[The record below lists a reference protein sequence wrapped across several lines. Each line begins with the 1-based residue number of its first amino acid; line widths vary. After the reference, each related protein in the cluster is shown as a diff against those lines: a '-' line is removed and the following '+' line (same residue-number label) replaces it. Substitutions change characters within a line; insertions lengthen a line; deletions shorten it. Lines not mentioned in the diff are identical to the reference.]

1 MYTIFILWL
10 LIIVLSIILIKLL
23 KLRKNQIITI
33 LITLFIAL
41 FIINLSICIESTF
54 TGLNLVI
61 KAILPTLFPF
71 SVICNLIIHY
81 DGISFYSNILGPI
94 ICKPLKLSNCSSFPI
109 VASIL
114 CGYPLGCKYCCDLYE
129 LGYISKEEFLR
140 LLNISSNAS
149 PIFLIGSVGVAMLG
163 NIKYG
168 FILLIANYLSP
179 LIIGFF
185 TKKNTHEF
193 NNSNEYPLKTG
204 GSYNFGVIIKTS
216 IENAINTTLQ
226 VGAFVIIFS
235 IIIGIIKNSSLINI
249 IFNNIEKVLSLS
261 PNSLYGI
268 FLGSIEYTNGCKIL
282 TSISSS
288 IIFKLSAISFICSFS
303 GLSIIGQ
310 ISSFTGKF
318 NISLKKYS
326 FIKFIQGIISFTI
339 TFIFSS
345 ILISTETTS
354 SSLYIHSYYNT
365 NKIVLF
371 IYALLLLPLMGKLIN
386 TLFKKLHIS

>member
-10 LIIVLSIILIKLL
+10 LIIILSIILIKLL
-23 KLRKNQIITI
+23 KLSKNQIITI
-33 LITLFIAL
+33 LITLFIVL
-41 FIINLSICIESTF
+41 FIINLNTCMQSTF

-61 KAILPTLFPF
+61 KAILPTIFPF

-109 VASIL
+109 VASLL

-129 LGYISKEEFLR
+129 LGYISKEEYLR
-140 LLNISSNAS
+140 LLNIASNAS
-149 PIFLIGSVGVAMLG
+149 PIFLIGSVGAAMLG

-168 FILLIANYLSP
+168 FILLLGNYLAP

-193 NNSNEYPLKTG
+193 NNSNEYPLKTD
-204 GSYNFGVIIKTS
+204 GSYNFGIIIKTS

-235 IIIGIIKNSSLINI
+235 IIIGIIKNNSLINI
-249 IFNNIEKVLSLS
+249 IFNNVEKLLSLS

-288 IIFKLSAISFICSFS
+288 IIFKLSAINFICSFS

-326 FIKFIQGIISFTI
+326 FIKFIQGIISFII

-345 ILISTETTS
+345 IFISTETTS
-354 SSLYIHSYYNT
+354 SIYIHSYYNA
-365 NKIVLF
+365 NKLLFF
-371 IYALLLLPLMGKLIN
+371 IYALLLLPLIVKLIN
-386 TLFKKLHIS
+386 ILFKRLHIS

>member
-1 MYTIFILWL
+1 MYTISILWL
-10 LIIVLSIILIKLL
+10 SIIILSIILIKLL
-23 KLRKNQIITI
+23 KLSKNQIITI
-33 LITLFIAL
+33 FITLFIIL
-41 FIINLSICIESTF
+41 FIINLNTCMQSTF

-61 KAILPTLFPF
+61 KAILPTIFPF

-109 VASIL
+109 VASLL

-129 LGYISKEEFLR
+129 LGYISKEEYLR
-140 LLNISSNAS
+140 LLNIASNAS
-149 PIFLIGSVGVAMLG
+149 PIFLIGSVGAAMLG

-168 FILLIANYLSP
+168 FILLLGNYLAP

-345 ILISTETTS
+345 ILIRTETTS

>member
-1 MYTIFILWL
+1 MYTISILWL
-10 LIIVLSIILIKLL
+10 LIIILSIILIKLL
-23 KLRKNQIITI
+23 KLSKNQIITI
-33 LITLFIAL
+33 FITLFIIL
-41 FIINLSICIESTF
+41 FIINLNTCMQSTF

-61 KAILPTLFPF
+61 KAILPTIFPF

-109 VASIL
+109 VASLL

-129 LGYISKEEFLR
+129 LGCISKEEYLR
-140 LLNISSNAS
+140 LLNIASNAS
-149 PIFLIGSVGVAMLG
+149 PIFLIGSVGAAMLG

-168 FILLIANYLSP
+168 FILLLVNYLAH
-179 LIIGFF
+179 LIIGIF

-193 NNSNEYPLKTG
+193 NNSNEYPLKID
-204 GSYNFGVIIKTS
+204 GSYNFGIIIKTS

-235 IIIGIIKNSSLINI
+235 IIIGIIKNNSLINI
-249 IFNNIEKVLSLS
+249 IFNNVEKLLSLS

-318 NISLKKYS
+318 NVSLKKYS
-326 FIKFIQGIISFTI
+326 FIKFIQGIISFII

-345 ILISTETTS
+345 IFISTETTS
-354 SSLYIHSYYNT
+354 SIYIHSYYNT
-365 NKIVLF
+365 NKLLF
-371 IYALLLLPLMGKLIN
+371 FTYALLLLPLIVKLTNI
-386 TLFKKLHIS
+386 LFKRLHIS

>member
-10 LIIVLSIILIKLL
+10 LIIILSIILIKLL
-23 KLRKNQIITI
+23 KLSKNQIITI
-33 LITLFIAL
+33 LITLFIVL
-41 FIINLSICIESTF
+41 FIINLNTCMQSTF

-61 KAILPTLFPF
+61 KAILPTIFPF

-109 VASIL
+109 VASLL

-129 LGYISKEEFLR
+129 LGYISKEEYLR
-140 LLNISSNAS
+140 LLNIASNAS
-149 PIFLIGSVGVAMLG
+149 PIFLIGSVGAAMLG

-168 FILLIANYLSP
+168 FILLLGNYLAP

-235 IIIGIIKNSSLINI
+235 IIIGIIKNNSLINI
-249 IFNNIEKVLSLS
+249 IFNNVEKLLSLS

-326 FIKFIQGIISFTI
+326 FIKFIQGIISFII

-345 ILISTETTS
+345 IFISTETTS
-354 SSLYIHSYYNT
+354 SIYIHSYYNA
-365 NKIVLF
+365 NKLLFF
-371 IYALLLLPLMGKLIN
+371 IYALLLLPLIVKLIN
-386 TLFKKLHIS
+386 ILFKRLHIS

>member
-1 MYTIFILWL
+1 MYTISILWL
-10 LIIVLSIILIKLL
+10 LIIILSIILIKLL
-23 KLRKNQIITI
+23 KLSKNQIITI
-33 LITLFIAL
+33 LITLFIVL
-41 FIINLSICIESTF
+41 FIINLNTCMQSTF

-61 KAILPTLFPF
+61 KAILPTIFPF

-109 VASIL
+109 VASLL

-129 LGYISKEEFLR
+129 LGYISKEEYLR
-140 LLNISSNAS
+140 LLNIASNAS
-149 PIFLIGSVGVAMLG
+149 PIFLIGSVGAAMLG

-168 FILLIANYLSP
+168 FILLLGNYLAP

-193 NNSNEYPLKTG
+193 NNSNEYPLKTD
-204 GSYNFGVIIKTS
+204 GSYNFGIIIKTS

-235 IIIGIIKNSSLINI
+235 IIIGIIKNNSLINI
-249 IFNNIEKVLSLS
+249 IFNNVEKLLSLS

-326 FIKFIQGIISFTI
+326 FIKFIQGIISFII

-345 ILISTETTS
+345 IFISTETTS
-354 SSLYIHSYYNT
+354 SIYIHSYYNA
-365 NKIVLF
+365 NKLLFF
-371 IYALLLLPLMGKLIN
+371 IYALLLLPLIVKLIN
-386 TLFKKLHIS
+386 ILFKRLHIS

>member
-10 LIIVLSIILIKLL
+10 LIIILSIILIKLL
-23 KLRKNQIITI
+23 KLSKNQIITI
-33 LITLFIAL
+33 LITLFIVL
-41 FIINLSICIESTF
+41 FIINLNTCMQSTF

-61 KAILPTLFPF
+61 KAILPTIFPF

-109 VASIL
+109 VASLL

-129 LGYISKEEFLR
+129 LGYISKEEYLR
-140 LLNISSNAS
+140 LLNIASNAS
-149 PIFLIGSVGVAMLG
+149 PIFLIGSVGAAMLG

-168 FILLIANYLSP
+168 FILLLGNYLAP

-193 NNSNEYPLKTG
+193 NNSNEYPLKTD
-204 GSYNFGVIIKTS
+204 GSYNFGIIIKTS

-235 IIIGIIKNSSLINI
+235 IIIGIIKNNSLINI
-249 IFNNIEKVLSLS
+249 IFNNVEKLLSLS

-326 FIKFIQGIISFTI
+326 FIKFIQGIISFII

-345 ILISTETTS
+345 IFISTETTS
-354 SSLYIHSYYNT
+354 SIYIHSYYNT
-365 NKIVLF
+365 NKLLF
-371 IYALLLLPLMGKLIN
+371 FTYALLLLPLIVKLTNI
-386 TLFKKLHIS
+386 LFKRLHIS

>member
-1 MYTIFILWL
+1 MYTISILWL
-10 LIIVLSIILIKLL
+10 LIIILSIILIKLL
-23 KLRKNQIITI
+23 KLSKNQIITI
-33 LITLFIAL
+33 FITLFIIL
-41 FIINLSICIESTF
+41 FIINLNTCMQSTF

-61 KAILPTLFPF
+61 KAILPTIFPF

-109 VASIL
+109 VASLL

-129 LGYISKEEFLR
+129 LGYISKEEYLR
-140 LLNISSNAS
+140 LLNIASNAS
-149 PIFLIGSVGVAMLG
+149 PIFLIGSVGAAMLG

-168 FILLIANYLSP
+168 FILLLGNYLAP

-193 NNSNEYPLKTG
+193 NNSNEYPLKTD
-204 GSYNFGVIIKTS
+204 GSYNFGIIIKTS

-235 IIIGIIKNSSLINI
+235 IIIGIIKNNSLINI
-249 IFNNIEKVLSLS
+249 IFNNVEKLLSLS

-288 IIFKLSAISFICSFS
+288 LIFKLSAISFICSFS

-318 NISLKKYS
+318 NVSLKKYS
-326 FIKFIQGIISFTI
+326 FIKFIQGIISFII

-345 ILISTETTS
+345 IFISTETTS
-354 SSLYIHSYYNT
+354 SIYIHSYYNT
-365 NKIVLF
+365 NKLLF
-371 IYALLLLPLMGKLIN
+371 FTYALLLLPLIVKLTN
-386 TLFKKLHIS
+386 VLFKRLHIS

>member
-1 MYTIFILWL
+1 MYTISILWL
-10 LIIVLSIILIKLL
+10 LIIILSIILIKLL
-23 KLRKNQIITI
+23 KLSKNQIITI
-33 LITLFIAL
+33 FITLFIIL
-41 FIINLSICIESTF
+41 FIINLNTCMQSTF

-61 KAILPTLFPF
+61 KAILPTIFPF

-109 VASIL
+109 VASLL

-129 LGYISKEEFLR
+129 LGYISKEEYLR
-140 LLNISSNAS
+140 LLNIASNAS
-149 PIFLIGSVGVAMLG
+149 PIFLIGSVGAAMLG

-168 FILLIANYLSP
+168 FILLLGNYLAP

-193 NNSNEYPLKTG
+193 NNSNEYPLKTD
-204 GSYNFGVIIKTS
+204 GSYNFGIIIKTS

-226 VGAFVIIFS
+226 VGAVVILLS
-235 IIIGIIKNSSLINI
+235 IIIGIIKNNSLINI
-249 IFNNIEKVLSLS
+249 IFNNVEKLLSLS

-318 NISLKKYS
+318 NVSLKKYS
-326 FIKFIQGIISFTI
+326 FIKFIQGIISFII

-345 ILISTETTS
+345 IFISTETTS
-354 SSLYIHSYYNT
+354 SIYIHSYYTT
-365 NKIVLF
+365 NKLLF
-371 IYALLLLPLMGKLIN
+371 FTYALLLLPLIVKLTNI
-386 TLFKKLHIS
+386 LFKRLHIS

>member
-1 MYTIFILWL
+1 MYTISILWL
-10 LIIVLSIILIKLL
+10 LIIILSIILIKLL
-23 KLRKNQIITI
+23 KLSKNQIITI
-33 LITLFIAL
+33 FITLFIIL
-41 FIINLSICIESTF
+41 FIINLNTCMQSTF

-61 KAILPTLFPF
+61 KAILPTIFPF

-109 VASIL
+109 VASLL

-129 LGYISKEEFLR
+129 LGYISKEEYLR
-140 LLNISSNAS
+140 LLNIASNAS
-149 PIFLIGSVGVAMLG
+149 PIFLIGSVGAAMLG

-168 FILLIANYLSP
+168 FILLLGNYLAP

-193 NNSNEYPLKTG
+193 NNSNEYPLKTD
-204 GSYNFGVIIKTS
+204 GSYNFGIIIKTS

-235 IIIGIIKNSSLINI
+235 IIIGIIKNNSLINI
-249 IFNNIEKVLSLS
+249 IFNNVERLLSLS

-326 FIKFIQGIISFTI
+326 FIKFIQGIISFII

-345 ILISTETTS
+345 IFISTETTS
-354 SSLYIHSYYNT
+354 SIYIHSYYNT
-365 NKIVLF
+365 NKLLF
-371 IYALLLLPLMGKLIN
+371 FTYALLLLPLIVKLTTI
-386 TLFKKLHIS
+386 LFKKLHIS

>member
-1 MYTIFILWL
+1 MYTISILWL
-10 LIIVLSIILIKLL
+10 LIIILSIILIKLL
-23 KLRKNQIITI
+23 KLSKNQIITI
-33 LITLFIAL
+33 FITLFIIL
-41 FIINLSICIESTF
+41 FIINLNTCMQSTF

-61 KAILPTLFPF
+61 KAILPTIFPF

-109 VASIL
+109 VASLL

-129 LGYISKEEFLR
+129 LGYISKEEYLR
-140 LLNISSNAS
+140 LLNIASNAS
-149 PIFLIGSVGVAMLG
+149 PIFLIGSVGAAMLG

-168 FILLIANYLSP
+168 FILLLGNYLAP

-193 NNSNEYPLKTG
+193 NNSNEYPLKTD
-204 GSYNFGVIIKTS
+204 GSYNFGIIIKTS

-235 IIIGIIKNSSLINI
+235 IIIGIIKNNSLINI
-249 IFNNIEKVLSLS
+249 IFNNVEKLLSLS

-318 NISLKKYS
+318 NVSLKKYS
-326 FIKFIQGIISFTI
+326 FIKFIQGIISFII

-345 ILISTETTS
+345 IFISTETTS
-354 SSLYIHSYYNT
+354 SIYIHSYYNA
-365 NKIVLF
+365 NKLLFF
-371 IYALLLLPLMGKLIN
+371 IYALLLLPLIVKLIN
-386 TLFKKLHIS
+386 ILFKRLHIS

>member
-1 MYTIFILWL
+1 MYTISILWL
-10 LIIVLSIILIKLL
+10 LIIILSIILIKLL
-23 KLRKNQIITI
+23 KLSKNQIITI
-33 LITLFIAL
+33 FITLFIIL
-41 FIINLSICIESTF
+41 FIINLNTCMQSTF

-61 KAILPTLFPF
+61 KAILPTIFPF

-109 VASIL
+109 VASLL

-129 LGYISKEEFLR
+129 LGYISKEEYLR
-140 LLNISSNAS
+140 LLNIASNAS
-149 PIFLIGSVGVAMLG
+149 PIFLIGSVGAAMLG

-168 FILLIANYLSP
+168 FILLLGNYLAP

-193 NNSNEYPLKTG
+193 NNSNEYPLKTD
-204 GSYNFGVIIKTS
+204 GSYNFGIIIKTS

-235 IIIGIIKNSSLINI
+235 IIIGIIKNNSLINI
-249 IFNNIEKVLSLS
+249 IFNNVEKLLSLS

-318 NISLKKYS
+318 NVSLKKYS
-326 FIKFIQGIISFTI
+326 FIKFIQGIISFII

-345 ILISTETTS
+345 IFISTETTS
-354 SSLYIHSYYNT
+354 SIYIHSYYNT
-365 NKIVLF
+365 NKLLF
-371 IYALLLLPLMGKLIN
+371 FTYALLLLPLIVKLIN
-386 TLFKKLHIS
+386 VLFKRLHIS

>member
-1 MYTIFILWL
+1 MYTISILWL
-10 LIIVLSIILIKLL
+10 LIIILSIILIKLL
-23 KLRKNQIITI
+23 KLSKNQIITI
-33 LITLFIAL
+33 FITLFIIL
-41 FIINLSICIESTF
+41 FIINLNTCMQSTF

-61 KAILPTLFPF
+61 KAILPTIFPF

-109 VASIL
+109 VASLL

-129 LGYISKEEFLR
+129 LGYISKEEYLR
-140 LLNISSNAS
+140 LLNIASNAS
-149 PIFLIGSVGVAMLG
+149 PIFLIGSVGAAMLG

-168 FILLIANYLSP
+168 FILLLGNYLAP

-193 NNSNEYPLKTG
+193 NNSNEYPLKTD
-204 GSYNFGVIIKTS
+204 GSYNFGIIIKTS

-235 IIIGIIKNSSLINI
+235 IIIGIIKTNSLINI
-249 IFNNIEKVLSLS
+249 IFNNVEKLLSLS

-318 NISLKKYS
+318 NVSLKKYS
-326 FIKFIQGIISFTI
+326 FIKFIQGIISFII

-345 ILISTETTS
+345 IFISTETTS
-354 SSLYIHSYYNT
+354 SIYIHSYYTT
-365 NKIVLF
+365 NKLLLF
-371 IYALLLLPLMGKLIN
+371 TYALLFLPLIVKLTNI
-386 TLFKKLHIS
+386 LFKRLHIS

>member
-1 MYTIFILWL
+1 MYTISILWL
-10 LIIVLSIILIKLL
+10 LIIILSIILIKLL
-23 KLRKNQIITI
+23 KLSKNQIITI
-33 LITLFIAL
+33 FITLFIIL
-41 FIINLSICIESTF
+41 FIINLNTCMQSTF

-61 KAILPTLFPF
+61 KAILPTIFPF

-109 VASIL
+109 VASLL

-129 LGYISKEEFLR
+129 LGYISKEEYLR
-140 LLNISSNAS
+140 LLNIASNAS
-149 PIFLIGSVGVAMLG
+149 PIFLIGSVGAAMLG

-168 FILLIANYLSP
+168 FILLLGNYLAP

-193 NNSNEYPLKTG
+193 NNSNEYPLKTD
-204 GSYNFGVIIKTS
+204 GSYNFGIIIKTS

-235 IIIGIIKNSSLINI
+235 IIIGIIKNNSLINI
-249 IFNNIEKVLSLS
+249 IFNNVEKLLSLS

-318 NISLKKYS
+318 NVSLKKYS
-326 FIKFIQGIISFTI
+326 FIKFIQGIISFII

-345 ILISTETTS
+345 IFISTETTS
-354 SSLYIHSYYNT
+354 SIYIHSYYNT
-365 NKIVLF
+365 NKLLF
-371 IYALLLLPLMGKLIN
+371 FTYALLLLPLIVKLTNI
-386 TLFKKLHIS
+386 LFKKLHIS

>member
-1 MYTIFILWL
+1 MYTISILWL
-10 LIIVLSIILIKLL
+10 LIIILSIILIKLL
-23 KLRKNQIITI
+23 KLSKNQIITI
-33 LITLFIAL
+33 FITLFIIL
-41 FIINLSICIESTF
+41 FIINLNTCMQSTF

-61 KAILPTLFPF
+61 KAILPTIFPF

-109 VASIL
+109 VASLL

-129 LGYISKEEFLR
+129 LGCISKEEYLR
-140 LLNISSNAS
+140 LLNIASNAS
-149 PIFLIGSVGVAMLG
+149 PIFLIGSVGAAMLG

-168 FILLIANYLSP
+168 FILLLGNYLAP

-193 NNSNEYPLKTG
+193 NNSNEYPLKID
-204 GSYNFGVIIKTS
+204 GSYNFGIIIKTS

-226 VGAFVIIFS
+226 VDAFVIIFS
-235 IIIGIIKNSSLINI
+235 IIIGIIKNNSLINI
-249 IFNNIEKVLSLS
+249 IFNNVEKLLSLS

-288 IIFKLSAISFICSFS
+288 IIFKLSAISFIRSFS

-318 NISLKKYS
+318 NVSLKKYS
-326 FIKFIQGIISFTI
+326 FIKFIQGIISFII

-345 ILISTETTS
+345 IFISTETTS
-354 SSLYIHSYYNT
+354 SIYIHSYYNT
-365 NKIVLF
+365 NKLLF
-371 IYALLLLPLMGKLIN
+371 FTYALLLLPLIVKLTNI
-386 TLFKKLHIS
+386 LFKRLHIS

>member
-10 LIIVLSIILIKLL
+10 LIIILSIILIKLL
-23 KLRKNQIITI
+23 KLSKNQIITI

-41 FIINLSICIESTF
+41 FIINLSKCIESTF

-140 LLNISSNAS
+140 LLNIASNAS

-168 FILLIANYLSP
+168 FILLLANYLSP

>member
-33 LITLFIAL
+33 FITLFIIL
-41 FIINLSICIESTF
+41 FIINLNTCMQSTF

-61 KAILPTLFPF
+61 KAILPTIFPF

-109 VASIL
+109 VASLL

-129 LGYISKEEFLR
+129 LGYISKEEYLR
-140 LLNISSNAS
+140 LLNIASNAS
-149 PIFLIGSVGVAMLG
+149 PIFLIGSVGAAMLG

-168 FILLIANYLSP
+168 FILLLGNYLAP

-193 NNSNEYPLKTG
+193 NNSNEYPLKTD
-204 GSYNFGVIIKTS
+204 GSYNFGIIIKTS

-235 IIIGIIKNSSLINI
+235 IIIGIIKNNSLINI
-249 IFNNIEKVLSLS
+249 IFNNVEKLLSLS

-318 NISLKKYS
+318 NVSLKKYS
-326 FIKFIQGIISFTI
+326 FIKFIQGIISFII

-345 ILISTETTS
+345 IFISTETTS
-354 SSLYIHSYYNT
+354 SIYIHSYYNT
-365 NKIVLF
+365 NKLLF
-371 IYALLLLPLMGKLIN
+371 FTYALLLLPLIVKLTNI
-386 TLFKKLHIS
+386 LFKRLHIS

>member
-1 MYTIFILWL
+1 MYTISILWL
-10 LIIVLSIILIKLL
+10 LIIILSIILIKLL
-23 KLRKNQIITI
+23 KLSKNQIITI
-33 LITLFIAL
+33 FITLFIIL
-41 FIINLSICIESTF
+41 FIINLNTCMQSTF

-61 KAILPTLFPF
+61 KAILPTVFPF

-109 VASIL
+109 VASLL

-129 LGYISKEEFLR
+129 LGYISKEEYLR
-140 LLNISSNAS
+140 LLNIASNAS
-149 PIFLIGSVGVAMLG
+149 PIFLIGSVGAAMLG

-168 FILLIANYLSP
+168 FILLLGNYLAP

-193 NNSNEYPLKTG
+193 NNSNEYPLKTD
-204 GSYNFGVIIKTS
+204 GSYNFGIIIKTS

-235 IIIGIIKNSSLINI
+235 IIIGIIKNNSLINI
-249 IFNNIEKVLSLS
+249 IFNNVEKLLSLS

-318 NISLKKYS
+318 NVSLKKYS
-326 FIKFIQGIISFTI
+326 FIKFIQGIISFII

-345 ILISTETTS
+345 IFISTETTS
-354 SSLYIHSYYNT
+354 SIYIHSYYNT
-365 NKIVLF
+365 NKLLF
-371 IYALLLLPLMGKLIN
+371 FTYVLLLLPLIVKLTNI
-386 TLFKKLHIS
+386 LFKKLHIS

>member
-1 MYTIFILWL
+1 MYTISILWL
-10 LIIVLSIILIKLL
+10 LIIILSIILIKLL
-23 KLRKNQIITI
+23 KLSKNQIVTI
-33 LITLFIAL
+33 FITLFIIL
-41 FIINLSICIESTF
+41 FIINLNTCMQSTF

-61 KAILPTLFPF
+61 KAILPTIFPF

-109 VASIL
+109 VASLL

-129 LGYISKEEFLR
+129 LGYISKEEYLR
-140 LLNISSNAS
+140 LLNIASNAS
-149 PIFLIGSVGVAMLG
+149 PIFLIGSVGAAMLG

-168 FILLIANYLSP
+168 FILLLGNYLAP

-193 NNSNEYPLKTG
+193 NNSNEYPLKTD
-204 GSYNFGVIIKTS
+204 GSYNFGIIIKTS

-235 IIIGIIKNSSLINI
+235 IIIGIIKNNSLINI
-249 IFNNIEKVLSLS
+249 IFNNVEKLLSLS

-318 NISLKKYS
+318 NVSLKKYS
-326 FIKFIQGIISFTI
+326 FIKFIQGIISFII

-345 ILISTETTS
+345 IFISTETTS
-354 SSLYIHSYYNT
+354 SIYIHSYYTT
-365 NKIVLF
+365 NKLLF
-371 IYALLLLPLMGKLIN
+371 FTYALLLLPLIVKLTNI
-386 TLFKKLHIS
+386 LFKRLHIS

>member
-1 MYTIFILWL
+1 MYTISILWL
-10 LIIVLSIILIKLL
+10 LIIILSIILIKLL
-23 KLRKNQIITI
+23 KLSKNQIITI
-33 LITLFIAL
+33 FITLFIIL
-41 FIINLSICIESTF
+41 FIINLNTCMQSTF

-61 KAILPTLFPF
+61 KAILPTIFPF

-109 VASIL
+109 VASLL

-129 LGYISKEEFLR
+129 LGCISKEEYLR
-140 LLNISSNAS
+140 LLNIASNAS
-149 PIFLIGSVGVAMLG
+149 PIFLIGSVGAAMLG

-168 FILLIANYLSP
+168 FILLLGNYLAP

-193 NNSNEYPLKTG
+193 NNSNEYPLKID
-204 GSYNFGVIIKTS
+204 GSYNFGIIIKTS

-235 IIIGIIKNSSLINI
+235 IIIGIIKNNSLINI
-249 IFNNIEKVLSLS
+249 IFNNVEKLLSLS

-318 NISLKKYS
+318 NVSLKKYS
-326 FIKFIQGIISFTI
+326 FIKFIQWIISFII

-345 ILISTETTS
+345 IFISTETTS
-354 SSLYIHSYYNT
+354 SIYIHSYYNT
-365 NKIVLF
+365 NKLLF
-371 IYALLLLPLMGKLIN
+371 FTYALLLLPLIVKLTNI
-386 TLFKKLHIS
+386 LFKRLHIS

>member
-1 MYTIFILWL
+1 MYTISILWL
-10 LIIVLSIILIKLL
+10 LIIILSIILIKLL
-23 KLRKNQIITI
+23 KLSKNQIITI
-33 LITLFIAL
+33 FITLFIIL
-41 FIINLSICIESTF
+41 FIINLNTCMQSTF

-61 KAILPTLFPF
+61 KAILPTIFPF

-109 VASIL
+109 VASLL

-129 LGYISKEEFLR
+129 LGCISKEEYLR
-140 LLNISSNAS
+140 LLNIASNAS
-149 PIFLIGSVGVAMLG
+149 PIFLIGSVGAAMLG

-168 FILLIANYLSP
+168 FILLLGNYLAP

-193 NNSNEYPLKTG
+193 NNSNEYPLKID
-204 GSYNFGVIIKTS
+204 GSYNFGIIIKTS

-235 IIIGIIKNSSLINI
+235 IIIGIIKNNSLINI
-249 IFNNIEKVLSLS
+249 IFNNVEKLLSLS

-318 NISLKKYS
+318 NVSLKKYS
-326 FIKFIQGIISFTI
+326 FIKFIQGIISFII

-345 ILISTETTS
+345 IFISTETTS
-354 SSLYIHSYYNT
+354 SIYIHSYYNT
-365 NKIVLF
+365 NKLLF
-371 IYALLLLPLMGKLIN
+371 FTYALLLLPLMVKLTNI
-386 TLFKKLHIS
+386 LFKRLHIS

>member
-1 MYTIFILWL
+1 MYTISILWL
-10 LIIVLSIILIKLL
+10 LIIILSIILIKLL
-23 KLRKNQIITI
+23 KLSKNQIITI
-33 LITLFIAL
+33 FITLFIIL
-41 FIINLSICIESTF
+41 FIINLNTCMQSTF

-61 KAILPTLFPF
+61 KAILPTIFPF

-94 ICKPLKLSNCSSFPI
+94 ICKPSKLSNCSSFPI
-109 VASIL
+109 VASLL

-129 LGYISKEEFLR
+129 LGCISKEEYLR
-140 LLNISSNAS
+140 LLNIASNAS
-149 PIFLIGSVGVAMLG
+149 PIFLIGSVGAAMLG

-168 FILLIANYLSP
+168 FIILLGNYLAP

-193 NNSNEYPLKTG
+193 NNSNEYPLKID
-204 GSYNFGVIIKTS
+204 GSYNFGIIIKTS

-235 IIIGIIKNSSLINI
+235 IIIGIIKNNSLINI
-249 IFNNIEKVLSLS
+249 IFNNVEKLLSLS

-318 NISLKKYS
+318 NVSLKKYS
-326 FIKFIQGIISFTI
+326 FIKFIQGIISFII

-345 ILISTETTS
+345 IFISTETTS
-354 SSLYIHSYYNT
+354 SIYIHSYYNT
-365 NKIVLF
+365 NKLLF
-371 IYALLLLPLMGKLIN
+371 FTYALLLLPLIVKLTNI
-386 TLFKKLHIS
+386 LFKRLHIS

>member
-10 LIIVLSIILIKLL
+10 LIIILSIILIKLL
-23 KLRKNQIITI
+23 KLSKNQIITI
-33 LITLFIAL
+33 LITLFIVL
-41 FIINLSICIESTF
+41 FIINLNTCMQSTF

-61 KAILPTLFPF
+61 KAILPTIFPF

-109 VASIL
+109 VASLL

-129 LGYISKEEFLR
+129 LGYISKEEYLR
-140 LLNISSNAS
+140 LLNIASNAS
-149 PIFLIGSVGVAMLG
+149 PIFLIGSVGAAMLG

-168 FILLIANYLSP
+168 FILLLGNYLAP

-193 NNSNEYPLKTG
+193 NNSNEYPLKID
-204 GSYNFGVIIKTS
+204 GSYNFGIIIKTS

-235 IIIGIIKNSSLINI
+235 IIIGIIKNNSLINI
-249 IFNNIEKVLSLS
+249 IFNNVEKLLSLS

-318 NISLKKYS
+318 NVSLKKYS
-326 FIKFIQGIISFTI
+326 FIKFIQGIISFII

-345 ILISTETTS
+345 IFISTETTS
-354 SSLYIHSYYNT
+354 SIYIHSYYNT
-365 NKIVLF
+365 NKLLF
-371 IYALLLLPLMGKLIN
+371 FTYALLLLPLIVKLTNI
-386 TLFKKLHIS
+386 LFKRLHIS

>member
-1 MYTIFILWL
+1 MYTISILWL
-10 LIIVLSIILIKLL
+10 LIIILSIILIKLL
-23 KLRKNQIITI
+23 KLSKNQIITI
-33 LITLFIAL
+33 FITLFIIL
-41 FIINLSICIESTF
+41 FIINLNTCMQSTF

-61 KAILPTLFPF
+61 KAILPTIFPF

-109 VASIL
+109 VASLL

-129 LGYISKEEFLR
+129 LGCISKEEYLR
-140 LLNISSNAS
+140 LLNIASNAS
-149 PIFLIGSVGVAMLG
+149 PIFLIGSVGAAMLG

-168 FILLIANYLSP
+168 FILLLGNYLAP

-193 NNSNEYPLKTG
+193 NNSNEYPLKID
-204 GSYNFGVIIKTS
+204 GSYNFGIIIKTS

-235 IIIGIIKNSSLINI
+235 IIIGIIKNNSLINI
-249 IFNNIEKVLSLS
+249 IFNNVEKLLSLS

-268 FLGSIEYTNGCKIL
+268 FLGSIEYTYGCKIL

-318 NISLKKYS
+318 NVSLKKYS
-326 FIKFIQGIISFTI
+326 FIKFIQGIISFII

-345 ILISTETTS
+345 IFISTETTS
-354 SSLYIHSYYNT
+354 SIYIHSYYNT
-365 NKIVLF
+365 NKLLF
-371 IYALLLLPLMGKLIN
+371 FTYALLLLPLIVKLTNI
-386 TLFKKLHIS
+386 LFKRLHIS

>member
-1 MYTIFILWL
+1 MYTISILWL
-10 LIIVLSIILIKLL
+10 LIIILSIILIKLL
-23 KLRKNQIITI
+23 KLSKNQIITI
-33 LITLFIAL
+33 FITLFIIL
-41 FIINLSICIESTF
+41 FIINLNTCMQSTF

-61 KAILPTLFPF
+61 KAILPTIFPF

-109 VASIL
+109 VASLL

-129 LGYISKEEFLR
+129 LGYISKEEYLR
-140 LLNISSNAS
+140 LLNIASNAS
-149 PIFLIGSVGVAMLG
+149 PIFLIGSVGAAMLG

-168 FILLIANYLSP
+168 FILLLGNYLAP

-193 NNSNEYPLKTG
+193 NNSNEYPLKTD
-204 GSYNFGVIIKTS
+204 GSYNFGIIIKTS

-235 IIIGIIKNSSLINI
+235 IIIGIIKNNSLINI
-249 IFNNIEKVLSLS
+249 IFNNVEKLLSLS

-326 FIKFIQGIISFTI
+326 FIKFIQGIISFII

-345 ILISTETTS
+345 IFISTETTS
-354 SSLYIHSYYNT
+354 SIYIHSYYNT
-365 NKIVLF
+365 NKLLF
-371 IYALLLLPLMGKLIN
+371 FTYALLLLPLIVKLTNI
-386 TLFKKLHIS
+386 LFKRLHIS

>member
-1 MYTIFILWL
+1 MYTISILWL
-10 LIIVLSIILIKLL
+10 LIILLSIILIKLL
-23 KLRKNQIITI
+23 KLSKNQIITI
-33 LITLFIAL
+33 FITLFIIL
-41 FIINLSICIESTF
+41 FIINLNTCMQSTF

-61 KAILPTLFPF
+61 KAILPTIFPF

-109 VASIL
+109 VASLL

-129 LGYISKEEFLR
+129 LGCISKEEYLR
-140 LLNISSNAS
+140 LLNIASNAS
-149 PIFLIGSVGVAMLG
+149 PIFLIGSVGAAMLG

-168 FILLIANYLSP
+168 FILLLGNYLAP

-193 NNSNEYPLKTG
+193 NNSNEYPLKTD
-204 GSYNFGVIIKTS
+204 GSYNFGIIIKTS

-235 IIIGIIKNSSLINI
+235 IIIGIIKNNSLINI
-249 IFNNIEKVLSLS
+249 IFNNVEKLLSLS

-318 NISLKKYS
+318 NVSLKKYS
-326 FIKFIQGIISFTI
+326 FIKFIQGIISFII

-345 ILISTETTS
+345 IFISTETTS
-354 SSLYIHSYYNT
+354 SIYIHSYYTT
-365 NKIVLF
+365 NKLLF
-371 IYALLLLPLMGKLIN
+371 FTYALLLLPLIVKLTNI
-386 TLFKKLHIS
+386 LFKRLHIS

>member
-10 LIIVLSIILIKLL
+10 LIIILSIILIKLL
-23 KLRKNQIITI
+23 KLSKNQIITI
-33 LITLFIAL
+33 LITLFIVL
-41 FIINLSICIESTF
+41 FIINLNTCMQSTF

-61 KAILPTLFPF
+61 KAILPTIFPF

-109 VASIL
+109 VASLL

-129 LGYISKEEFLR
+129 LGYISKEEYLR
-140 LLNISSNAS
+140 LLNIASNAS
-149 PIFLIGSVGVAMLG
+149 PIFLIGSVGAAMLG

-168 FILLIANYLSP
+168 FILLLGNYLTP

-193 NNSNEYPLKTG
+193 NNSNEYPLKTD
-204 GSYNFGVIIKTS
+204 GSYNFGIIIKTS

-235 IIIGIIKNSSLINI
+235 IIIGIIKNNSLINI
-249 IFNNIEKVLSLS
+249 IFNNVEKLLSLS

-326 FIKFIQGIISFTI
+326 FIKFIQGIISFII

-345 ILISTETTS
+345 IFVSTETTS
-354 SSLYIHSYYNT
+354 SIYIHSYYNA
-365 NKIVLF
+365 NKLLFF
-371 IYALLLLPLMGKLIN
+371 IYALLLLPLIVKLIN
-386 TLFKKLHIS
+386 ILFKRLHIS

>member
-1 MYTIFILWL
+1 MYTISILWL
-10 LIIVLSIILIKLL
+10 LIIILSIILIKLL
-23 KLRKNQIITI
+23 KLSKNQIITI
-33 LITLFIAL
+33 FITLFIIL
-41 FIINLSICIESTF
+41 FIINLNTCMQSTF

-61 KAILPTLFPF
+61 KAILPTIFPF

-109 VASIL
+109 VASLL

-129 LGYISKEEFLR
+129 LGCISKEEYLR
-140 LLNISSNAS
+140 LLNIASNAS
-149 PIFLIGSVGVAMLG
+149 PIFLIGSVGAAMLG

-168 FILLIANYLSP
+168 FILLLGNYLAP

-193 NNSNEYPLKTG
+193 NNSNEYPLKIY
-204 GSYNFGVIIKTS
+204 GSYNFGIIIKTS

-235 IIIGIIKNSSLINI
+235 IIIGIIKNNSLINI
-249 IFNNIEKVLSLS
+249 IFNNVEKLLSLS

-318 NISLKKYS
+318 NVSLKKYS
-326 FIKFIQGIISFTI
+326 FIKFIQGIISFII

-345 ILISTETTS
+345 IFISTETTS
-354 SSLYIHSYYNT
+354 SIYIHSYYNT
-365 NKIVLF
+365 NKLLF
-371 IYALLLLPLMGKLIN
+371 FTYALLLLPLIVKLTNI
-386 TLFKKLHIS
+386 LFKRLHIS

>member
-1 MYTIFILWL
+1 MYTISILWL
-10 LIIVLSIILIKLL
+10 LIIILSIILIKLL
-23 KLRKNQIITI
+23 KLSKNQIITI
-33 LITLFIAL
+33 FITLFIIL
-41 FIINLSICIESTF
+41 FIINLNTCMQSTF
-54 TGLNLVI
+54 IGLNLVI
-61 KAILPTLFPF
+61 KAILPTIFPF

-109 VASIL
+109 VASLL

-129 LGYISKEEFLR
+129 LGYISKEEYLR
-140 LLNISSNAS
+140 LLNIASNAS
-149 PIFLIGSVGVAMLG
+149 PIFLIGSVGAAMLG

-168 FILLIANYLSP
+168 FILLLGNYLAP

-193 NNSNEYPLKTG
+193 NNSNEYPLKTD
-204 GSYNFGVIIKTS
+204 GSYNFGIIIKTS

-235 IIIGIIKNSSLINI
+235 IIIGIIKNNSLINI
-249 IFNNIEKVLSLS
+249 IFNNVEKLLSLS

-318 NISLKKYS
+318 NVSLKKYS
-326 FIKFIQGIISFTI
+326 FIKFIQGIISFII

-345 ILISTETTS
+345 IFISTETTS
-354 SSLYIHSYYNT
+354 SIYIHSYYNT
-365 NKIVLF
+365 NKLLF
-371 IYALLLLPLMGKLIN
+371 FTYALLLLPLIVKLTNI
-386 TLFKKLHIS
+386 LFKKLHIS

>member
-1 MYTIFILWL
+1 MYTISILWL
-10 LIIVLSIILIKLL
+10 LIIILSIILIKLL
-23 KLRKNQIITI
+23 KLSKNQIITI
-33 LITLFIAL
+33 FITLFIIL
-41 FIINLSICIESTF
+41 FIINLNTCMQSTF

-61 KAILPTLFPF
+61 KAILPTIFPF

-109 VASIL
+109 VASLL

-129 LGYISKEEFLR
+129 LGCISKEEYLR
-140 LLNISSNAS
+140 LLNIASNAS
-149 PIFLIGSVGVAMLG
+149 PIFLIGSVGAAMLG

-168 FILLIANYLSP
+168 FILLLGNYLAP

-193 NNSNEYPLKTG
+193 NNSNEYPLKID
-204 GSYNFGVIIKTS
+204 GSYNFGIIIKTS

-235 IIIGIIKNSSLINI
+235 IIIGIIKNNSLINI
-249 IFNNIEKVLSLS
+249 IFNNVEKLLSLS

-268 FLGSIEYTNGCKIL
+268 FLGSIEYTNCCKIL

-318 NISLKKYS
+318 NVSLKKYS
-326 FIKFIQGIISFTI
+326 FIKFIQGIISFII

-345 ILISTETTS
+345 IFISTETTS
-354 SSLYIHSYYNT
+354 SIYIHSYYNT
-365 NKIVLF
+365 NKLLF
-371 IYALLLLPLMGKLIN
+371 FTYALLLLPLIVKLTNI
-386 TLFKKLHIS
+386 LFKRLHIS

>member
-10 LIIVLSIILIKLL
+10 LIIILSIILIKLL
-23 KLRKNQIITI
+23 KLSKNQIITI
-33 LITLFIAL
+33 LITLFIIL
-41 FIINLSICIESTF
+41 FIINLNTCMQSTF

-61 KAILPTLFPF
+61 KAILPTIFPF

-109 VASIL
+109 VASLL

-129 LGYISKEEFLR
+129 LGYISKEEYLR
-140 LLNISSNAS
+140 LLNIASNAS
-149 PIFLIGSVGVAMLG
+149 PIFLIGSVGAAMLG

-168 FILLIANYLSP
+168 FILLLGNYLAP

-193 NNSNEYPLKTG
+193 NNSNEYPLKID
-204 GSYNFGVIIKTS
+204 GSYNFGIIIKTS

-235 IIIGIIKNSSLINI
+235 IIIGIIKNNSLINI
-249 IFNNIEKVLSLS
+249 IFNNVEKLLSLS

-326 FIKFIQGIISFTI
+326 FIKFIQGIISFII

-345 ILISTETTS
+345 IFISTETTS
-354 SSLYIHSYYNT
+354 SIYIHSYYNA
-365 NKIVLF
+365 NKLLFF
-371 IYALLLLPLMGKLIN
+371 IYALLLLPLIVKLIN
-386 TLFKKLHIS
+386 ILFKRLHIS

>member
-1 MYTIFILWL
+1 MYTISILWL

-23 KLRKNQIITI
+23 KLSKNQIITI
-33 LITLFIAL
+33 FITLFIIL
-41 FIINLSICIESTF
+41 FIINLNTCMQSTF

-61 KAILPTLFPF
+61 KAILPTIFPF

-109 VASIL
+109 VASLL

-129 LGYISKEEFLR
+129 LGYISKEEYLR
-140 LLNISSNAS
+140 LLNIASNAS
-149 PIFLIGSVGVAMLG
+149 PIFLIGSVGAAMLG

-168 FILLIANYLSP
+168 FILLLGNYLAP

-193 NNSNEYPLKTG
+193 NNSNEYPLKTD
-204 GSYNFGVIIKTS
+204 GSYNFGIIIKTS

-235 IIIGIIKNSSLINI
+235 IIIGIIKNNSLINI
-249 IFNNIEKVLSLS
+249 IFNNVEKLLSLS

-318 NISLKKYS
+318 NVSLKKYS
-326 FIKFIQGIISFTI
+326 FIKFIQGIISFII

-345 ILISTETTS
+345 IFISTETTS
-354 SSLYIHSYYNT
+354 SIYIHSYYTT
-365 NKIVLF
+365 NKLLLF
-371 IYALLLLPLMGKLIN
+371 TYALLLLPLIVKLTNI
-386 TLFKKLHIS
+386 LFKRLHIS

>member
-1 MYTIFILWL
+1 MYTISILWL
-10 LIIVLSIILIKLL
+10 LIIILSIILIKLL
-23 KLRKNQIITI
+23 KLSKNQIVTI
-33 LITLFIAL
+33 FITLFIIL
-41 FIINLSICIESTF
+41 FIINLNTCMQSTF

-61 KAILPTLFPF
+61 KAILPTIFPF
-71 SVICNLIIHY
+71 SVICYLIIHY

-109 VASIL
+109 VASLL

-129 LGYISKEEFLR
+129 LGYISKEEYLR
-140 LLNISSNAS
+140 LLNIASNAS
-149 PIFLIGSVGVAMLG
+149 PIFLIGSVGAAMLG

-168 FILLIANYLSP
+168 FILLLGNYLAP

-193 NNSNEYPLKTG
+193 NNSNEYPLKTD
-204 GSYNFGVIIKTS
+204 GSYNFGIIIKTS

-235 IIIGIIKNSSLINI
+235 IIIGIIKNNSLINI
-249 IFNNIEKVLSLS
+249 IFNNVEKLLSLS

>member
-1 MYTIFILWL
+1 MYTISILWL
-10 LIIVLSIILIKLL
+10 LIIILSIILIKLL
-23 KLRKNQIITI
+23 KLSKNQIITI
-33 LITLFIAL
+33 FITLFIIL
-41 FIINLSICIESTF
+41 FIINLNTCMQSTF

-61 KAILPTLFPF
+61 KAILPTIFPF

-109 VASIL
+109 VASLL

-129 LGYISKEEFLR
+129 LGYISKEEYLR
-140 LLNISSNAS
+140 LLNIASNAS
-149 PIFLIGSVGVAMLG
+149 PIFLIGSVGAAMLG

-168 FILLIANYLSP
+168 FILLLGNYLAP

-193 NNSNEYPLKTG
+193 NNSNEYPLKTD
-204 GSYNFGVIIKTS
+204 GSYNFGIIIKTS

-235 IIIGIIKNSSLINI
+235 IIIGIIKNNSLINI
-249 IFNNIEKVLSLS
+249 IFNNVEKLLSLS

-318 NISLKKYS
+318 NVSLKKYS
-326 FIKFIQGIISFTI
+326 FIKFIQGIISFII

-345 ILISTETTS
+345 IFISTETTS
-354 SSLYIHSYYNT
+354 SIYIHSYYNT
-365 NKIVLF
+365 NKLLF
-371 IYALLLLPLMGKLIN
+371 FTYALLLLPLIVKLTNI
-386 TLFKKLHIS
+386 LFNRLHIS

>member
-10 LIIVLSIILIKLL
+10 LIIILSIILIKLL
-23 KLRKNQIITI
+23 KLSKNQIITI
-33 LITLFIAL
+33 LITLFIVL
-41 FIINLSICIESTF
+41 FIINLNTCMQSTF

-61 KAILPTLFPF
+61 KAILPTIFPF

-109 VASIL
+109 VASLL

-129 LGYISKEEFLR
+129 LGYISKEEYLR
-140 LLNISSNAS
+140 LLNIASNAS
-149 PIFLIGSVGVAMLG
+149 PIFLIGSVGAAMLG

-168 FILLIANYLSP
+168 FILLLGNYLAP

-193 NNSNEYPLKTG
+193 NNSNEYPLKTD
-204 GSYNFGVIIKTS
+204 GSYNFGIIIKTS

-235 IIIGIIKNSSLINI
+235 IIIAIIKNNSLINI
-249 IFNNIEKVLSLS
+249 IFNNVEKLLSLS

-326 FIKFIQGIISFTI
+326 FIKFIQGIISFII
-339 TFIFSS
+339 TFIFSRIFIS
-345 ILISTETTS
+345 IETTS
-354 SSLYIHSYYNT
+354 SIYIHSYYNA
-365 NKIVLF
+365 NKLLFF
-371 IYALLLLPLMGKLIN
+371 IYALLLLPLIVKLIN
-386 TLFKKLHIS
+386 ILFKRLHIS

>member
-10 LIIVLSIILIKLL
+10 LIIILLIILIKLL
-23 KLRKNQIITI
+23 KLSKNQIITI
-33 LITLFIAL
+33 LITLFIVL
-41 FIINLSICIESTF
+41 FIINLNTCMQSTF

-61 KAILPTLFPF
+61 KAILPTIFPF

-109 VASIL
+109 VASLL

-129 LGYISKEEFLR
+129 LGYISKEEYLR
-140 LLNISSNAS
+140 LLNIASNAS
-149 PIFLIGSVGVAMLG
+149 PIFLIGSVGAAMLG

-168 FILLIANYLSP
+168 FILLLGNYLAP

-193 NNSNEYPLKTG
+193 NNSNEYPLKTD
-204 GSYNFGVIIKTS
+204 GSYNFGIIIKTS

-235 IIIGIIKNSSLINI
+235 IIIGIIKNNSLINI
-249 IFNNIEKVLSLS
+249 IFNNVEKLLSLS

-268 FLGSIEYTNGCKIL
+268 FLGSIECTNGCKIL

-326 FIKFIQGIISFTI
+326 FIKFIQGIISFII

-345 ILISTETTS
+345 IFISTETTS
-354 SSLYIHSYYNT
+354 SIYIHSYYNA
-365 NKIVLF
+365 NKLLFF
-371 IYALLLLPLMGKLIN
+371 IYALLLLPLIVKLIN
-386 TLFKKLHIS
+386 ILFKRLHIS

>member
-1 MYTIFILWL
+1 MYTISILWL
-10 LIIVLSIILIKLL
+10 LIIILSIILIKLL
-23 KLRKNQIITI
+23 KLSKNQIITI
-33 LITLFIAL
+33 FITLFIIL
-41 FIINLSICIESTF
+41 FIINLNTCMQSTF

-61 KAILPTLFPF
+61 KAILPTIFPF

-109 VASIL
+109 VASLL

-129 LGYISKEEFLR
+129 LGYISKEEYLR
-140 LLNISSNAS
+140 LLNIASNAS
-149 PIFLIGSVGVAMLG
+149 PIFLIGSVGAAMLG

-168 FILLIANYLSP
+168 FILLLGNYLAP

-193 NNSNEYPLKTG
+193 NNSNEYPLKID
-204 GSYNFGVIIKTS
+204 GSYNFGIIIKTS

-235 IIIGIIKNSSLINI
+235 IIIGIIKNNSLINI
-249 IFNNIEKVLSLS
+249 IFNNVEKLLSLS

-318 NISLKKYS
+318 NVSLKKYS
-326 FIKFIQGIISFTI
+326 FIKFIQGIISFII

-345 ILISTETTS
+345 IFISTETTS
-354 SSLYIHSYYNT
+354 SIYIHSYYTT
-365 NKIVLF
+365 NKLLF
-371 IYALLLLPLMGKLIN
+371 FTYALLLLPLIVKLTNI
-386 TLFKKLHIS
+386 LFKRLHIS

>member
-1 MYTIFILWL
+1 MYTISILWL
-10 LIIVLSIILIKLL
+10 LIIILSIILIKLL
-23 KLRKNQIITI
+23 KLSKNQIITI
-33 LITLFIAL
+33 FITLFIIL
-41 FIINLSICIESTF
+41 FIINLNKCMQSTF

-61 KAILPTLFPF
+61 KAILPTIFPF

-109 VASIL
+109 VASLL

-129 LGYISKEEFLR
+129 LGCISKEEYLR
-140 LLNISSNAS
+140 LLNIASNAS
-149 PIFLIGSVGVAMLG
+149 PIFLIGSVGAAMLG

-168 FILLIANYLSP
+168 FILLLGNYLAP

-193 NNSNEYPLKTG
+193 NNSNEYPLKID
-204 GSYNFGVIIKTS
+204 GSYNFGIIIKTS

-235 IIIGIIKNSSLINI
+235 IIIGIIKNNSLINI
-249 IFNNIEKVLSLS
+249 IFNNVEKLLSLS

-318 NISLKKYS
+318 NVSLKKYS
-326 FIKFIQGIISFTI
+326 FIKFIQGIISFII

-345 ILISTETTS
+345 IFISTETTS
-354 SSLYIHSYYNT
+354 SIYIHSYYNT
-365 NKIVLF
+365 NKLLF
-371 IYALLLLPLMGKLIN
+371 FTYALLLLPLIVKLTNI
-386 TLFKKLHIS
+386 LFKRLHIS